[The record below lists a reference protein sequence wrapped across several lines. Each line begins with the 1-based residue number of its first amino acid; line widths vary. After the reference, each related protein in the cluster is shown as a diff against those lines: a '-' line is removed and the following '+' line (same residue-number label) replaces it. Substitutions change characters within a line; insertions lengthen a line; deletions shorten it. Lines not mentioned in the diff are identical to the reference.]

1 MDLAL
6 PSTDPPVD
14 DGTAATNLRDD
25 VLVALPTYDESENL
39 ESIAE
44 SILSRGPRLLIVD
57 DDSPDCTGDIA
68 DRLAR
73 NPRVDVLHRPAKSGL
88 GPAYAAGF
96 ANDALILCEMDA
108 DFSHD
113 PTDLPRLIAAIDGG
127 ADMAIGSRYVRG
139 GGVEDWPWRRRVLS
153 RGGNIYANLMLGAR
167 LSDMTSGFRAFG
179 VEALRTLRPDDCR
192 ASGYAFDI
200 EMHGAL
206 VVPVWRSPK
215 CL

>member
-1 MDLAL
+1 
-6 PSTDPPVD
+6 
-14 DGTAATNLRDD
+14 
-25 VLVALPTYDESENL
+25 
-39 ESIAE
+39 
-44 SILSRGPRLLIVD
+44 
-57 DDSPDCTGDIA
+57 
-68 DRLAR
+68 
-73 NPRVDVLHRPAKSGL
+73 
-88 GPAYAAGF
+88 
-96 ANDALILCEMDA
+96 MDA

-192 ASGYAFDI
+192 ASGYAFQI
-200 EMHGAL
+200 EMA
-206 VVPVWRSPK
+206 WRARRAG
-215 CL
+215 LEIAEVL